1 MGIWKKSLLVQII
14 GSFLVLSL
22 IGVTLM
28 GVAAFD
34 RAKSSLTQ
42 AVFDRLTLAVSLK
55 EAEIDRWLLD
65 RARSLQSLAALSP
78 VRDRIETLS
87 FGEGEASDLDYLNR
101 ILRTFADGE
110 SGLKEVFLL
119 SRSSRII
126 ASSNFEGIGKYE
138 PRIQHS
144 KLLLDSN
151 PLPSVNIYADPNTG
165 KPQITF
171 ETDIINQDGENLGA
185 LAAHL
190 DLERID
196 TIVNRDGELG
206 KTGESYIVS
215 NVGGQLGGTLGDR
228 YVFMTAAGFGSPEFA
243 DGLSSEGII
252 AAMTG
257 TSDRGLYRNY
267 LGIPVIGVYRFLE
280 RQDVALLAEQSQRE
294 AFAPARHLAIA
305 IAAIGLGCSIFLAL
319 GMWIVARQIVG
330 PILRIAKTA
339 RQVSEGVHRQEFH
352 TLPTTPVLSH
362 NEIGTLAK
370 AFNQTIIELQSA
382 YGKLTEYSHDLESK
396 VERRTQE
403 LSQNNIQLQ
412 KTLKQLKIAQ
422 AQLIQT
428 EKMAGL
434 GQLVAGIAHELNN
447 PVSFI
452 YGNTEHLRNDILDL
466 LQLVQL
472 YQQEFPL
479 AAPNINEFLNDID
492 LEFVADDLPKMLD
505 SIATGARRIRD
516 IVLSLRIFARLD
528 EAGVKPVDLVE
539 GLEST
544 LLVLKSRLNAHP
556 HRSAIVVTKE
566 YQSLPRVKCN
576 AGQMNQ
582 VFLNILTN
590 AIDALEE
597 AIARDI
603 INTPTLTIK
612 TRLLSEERVAIAI
625 SDNGIG
631 MTEAI
636 RGCIFEPFFTTK
648 PVGTGVG
655 LGLSI
660 CYSIVV
666 EQHGGLLD
674 CESKSDRGT
683 TLTIEL
689 PRPL

>member
-22 IGVTLM
+22 IGVTLV

-65 RARSLQSLAALSP
+65 RARSLQSLADLPP
-78 VRDRIETLS
+78 VRDRIEALS
-87 FGEGEASDLDYLNR
+87 LEGEDGDREFLDE
-101 ILRTFADGE
+101 ILQTFADGE

-126 ASSNFEGIGKYE
+126 ASSDSQGIGQYE
-138 PRIQHS
+138 PRVQYS
-144 KLLLDSN
+144 KLVFAAN
-151 PLPSVNIYADPNTG
+151 PLPNVNIYADPNTG
-165 KPQITF
+165 RPQITF
-171 ETDIINQDGENLGA
+171 ETPISNKDGQNLGS

-196 TIVNRDGELG
+196 TIVSREGELG
-206 KTGESYIVS
+206 ETGESYIVG
-215 NVGGQLGGTLGDR
+215 NVGGKIGGELGQR
-228 YVFMTAAGFGSPEFA
+228 YVFVTAVGFGSPEFA
-243 DGLSSEGII
+243 DGLSSEGIN
-252 AAMTG
+252 AAMEG
-257 TSDRGLYRNY
+257 KSDRGLYRNY
-267 LGIPVIGVYRFLE
+267 RGIPAIGVYRFLE
-280 RQDVALLAEQSQRE
+280 RQDIALIAEQSQQE
-294 AFAPARHLAIA
+294 AFAPARDLAIA
-305 IAAIGLGCSIFLAL
+305 ITAIGLGCSVFLAL
-319 GMWIVARQIVG
+319 GMWIVARQIVR
-330 PILRIAKTA
+330 PIAIVAKTA
-339 RQVSEGVHRQEFH
+339 RQVSEGVQRQDFH
-352 TLPTTPVLSH
+352 ALPTTPVLAK

-370 AFNQTIIELQSA
+370 AFNQTVLELQSA

-396 VERRTQE
+396 VEQRTQE
-403 LSQNNIQLQ
+403 LSQNNAQLQ

-452 YGNTEHLRNDILDL
+452 YGNTEHLRSDILDL
-466 LQLVQL
+466 LHLVQL

-479 AAPNINEFLNDID
+479 APPKIREFLNDID
-492 LEFVADDLPKMLD
+492 LEFVADDLPKMLE

-528 EAGVKPVDLVE
+528 EAGIKPVDLVE
-539 GLEST
+539 GIEST
-544 LLVLKSRLNAHP
+544 LLVLKSRLNAQP
-556 HRSAIVVTKE
+556 KRPAIIVAKD
-566 YQSLPRVKCN
+566 YQSLPPIKCN

-597 AIARDI
+597 AIAQDLVK
-603 INTPTLTIK
+603 TPTLTIQ
-612 TRLLSEERVAIAI
+612 TQLLSEERVTIAIA
-625 SDNGIG
+625 DNGIG
-631 MTEAI
+631 MTEAV

-648 PVGTGVG
+648 PVGKGVG

-666 EQHGGLLD
+666 EQHGGRLS
-674 CESKSDRGT
+674 CESQRDRGT
-683 TLTIEL
+683 MLTIEL

>member
-22 IGVTLM
+22 IGVTLV

-34 RAKSSLTQ
+34 RAKASLTQ

-65 RARSLQSLAALSP
+65 RARSLQSLADLPP
-78 VRDRIETLS
+78 VRDRIEALS
-87 FGEGEASDLDYLNR
+87 LRGEEGDREFLDR

-110 SGLKEVFLL
+110 SGLKKVFLL

-126 ASSNFEGIGKYE
+126 ASSDSAGIGKYE
-138 PRIQHS
+138 PRVQYS
-144 KLLLDSN
+144 KLLFAAN
-151 PLPSVNIYADPNTG
+151 PLPNVNIYADPSTG

-171 ETDIINQDGENLGA
+171 ETPISNEDGQNLGA

-196 TIVNRDGELG
+196 TIVSREGELG
-206 KTGESYIVS
+206 ETGESYLVG
-215 NVGGQLGGTLGDR
+215 NVGGKIGGALGQR
-228 YVFMTAAGFGSPEFA
+228 YVFVTAVGFGSPEFA
-243 DGLSSEGII
+243 RGLASEGIN

-267 LGIPVIGVYRFLE
+267 RGIPVIGVYRFLE
-280 RQDVALLAEQSQRE
+280 RQDVALIAEQSQRE

-319 GMWIVARQIVG
+319 GMWIVARQIVS
-330 PILRIAKTA
+330 PILTIAKTA
-339 RQVSEGVHRQEFH
+339 RQVSEGVQRQEFH
-352 TLPTTPVLSH
+352 TLPTTPVLTK

-370 AFNQTIIELQSA
+370 AFNQTILELQLA
-382 YGKLTEYSHDLESK
+382 YGKLTEYSQDLESK

-403 LSQNNIQLQ
+403 LSQNNAQLQ

-452 YGNTEHLRNDILDL
+452 YGNTEHLRSDILDL
-466 LQLVQL
+466 LHLVQL

-479 AAPNINEFLNDID
+479 AAPKIHEFLNDID
-492 LEFVADDLPKMLD
+492 LEFVADDLPKMLE

-528 EAGVKPVDLVE
+528 EAGIKPVDLVE
-539 GLEST
+539 GIEST
-544 LLVLKSRLNAHP
+544 LLVLKSRLNAQP
-556 HRSAIVVTKE
+556 KRPAIIVAKD
-566 YQSLPRVKCN
+566 YQSLPRIKCN

-590 AIDALEE
+590 AIDALED
-597 AIARDI
+597 AIARDLVK
-603 INTPTLTIK
+603 TPTLTIQ
-612 TRLLSEERVAIAI
+612 TQLLSEERVAIAI

-631 MTEAI
+631 MTEAV

-648 PVGTGVG
+648 PVGKGVG

-674 CESKSDRGT
+674 CESQSDRGT
-683 TLTIEL
+683 TFTIEL
-689 PRPL
+689 PKPL